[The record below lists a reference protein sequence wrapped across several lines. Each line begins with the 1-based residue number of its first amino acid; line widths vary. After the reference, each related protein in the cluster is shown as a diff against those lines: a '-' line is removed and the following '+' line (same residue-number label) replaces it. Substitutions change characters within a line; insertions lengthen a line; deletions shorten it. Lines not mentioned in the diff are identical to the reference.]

1 MPRHGSGRTVYVEG
15 HGNVSFRDLSIKVF
29 KEMNKSH
36 KFFIHRCEV
45 AEWPSR
51 VTKEF
56 FESSKP
62 RRPKNGKVVGASY
75 DEAPPP
81 EPVVHKC
88 TSRYSDPTYLP
99 GIPWGDLE
107 HLSDERNTGAA
118 RSDLS

>member
-15 HGNVSFRDLSIKVF
+15 YGQASFRDLSLKVF
-29 KEMNKSH
+29 PEMNKSY
-36 KFFIHRCEV
+36 KFFLHRCEV
-45 AEWPSR
+45 AGFPDQ

-62 RRPKNGKVVGASY
+62 RRPKNGKVVGASF
-75 DEAPPP
+75 DKAPPS
-81 EPVVHKC
+81 EPVIHKC
-88 TSRYSDPTYLP
+88 TSRYADPSHLP

-118 RSDLS
+118 RADLS